1 MIMQFATCLAIGSLL
16 FVCSLRFAFD
26 SYQIRKKE
34 LIGFREFLGK
44 SDRLPNFTKQMLNKL
59 KPTISNKNVI
69 IKIKNLLKEENKRTH
84 NMRSF
89 FNQLIILLD
98 ILEQL
103 NLLIFLLPVWIVFL
117 LNHKVACFYD
127 SIPLLVSENLLTNQ

>member
-1 MIMQFATCLAIGSLL
+1 
-16 FVCSLRFAFD
+16 
-26 SYQIRKKE
+26 
-34 LIGFREFLGK
+34 
-44 SDRLPNFTKQMLNKL
+44 
-59 KPTISNKNVI
+59 
-69 IKIKNLLKEENKRTH
+69 
-84 NMRSF
+84 MRSF
-89 FNQLIILLD
+89 LISLIILLD